1 MSFLDFTGKVS
12 EENFE
17 YHFAMKNSNKYIK
30 SSSVTK
36 IRNPIVESTFYFVF
50 LRNEK
55 IIKNFLNS
63 LIFIGEDEITKLT
76 YINIDYLVIDEDKFG
91 SNKRRIGIS
100 ATCMMDK
107 KEKYMLSNI
116 NQNQDS
122 KILS

>member
-76 YINIDYLVIDEDKFG
+76 YINIDYLI
-91 SNKRRIGIS
+91 II
-100 ATCMMDK
+100 T
-107 KEKYMLSNI
+107 I
-116 NQNQDS
+116 IQ
-122 KILS
+122 